1 MSDCCTNAG
10 CEIEK
15 LRARQSRTLLAV
27 LSINAT
33 MFLVEVTAGVLSGS
47 TALLAD
53 SLDMLGD
60 ALVYGFSLFVVARSV
75 RWKAISALAKGGIM
89 ALFGLFV
96 LGQAIYK
103 MVHPEVPT
111 AVIIGAV
118 GVLALVAN
126 GVCLGLLWRHRTEDV
141 NMRSVFICSRNDI
154 IANLAVLGAAVGV
167 WVSHSQW
174 PDVIVG
180 LAIAALFMRSAFG
193 VVSDGA
199 RVYAQGSESQQRA

>member
-10 CEIEK
+10 CEVEK
-15 LRARQSRTLLAV
+15 LRARQFKTLVAV

-96 LGQAIYK
+96 LGQAMYK
-103 MVHPEVPT
+103 MVHPEIPT
-111 AVIIGAV
+111 AVTIGAV

-126 GVCLGLLWRHRTEDV
+126 GVCLALLWRHRTEDV

-180 LAIAALFMRSAFG
+180 LAIAALFLRSAFE
-193 VVSDGA
+193 VVSDGV
-199 RVYAQGSESQQRA
+199 RVYAQESESQQGA